1 MALSPQFG
9 MTIVLCANMSG
20 LDVPVPTSSVYPTPK
35 YPPLAT
41 RDDILGFYASDPAN
55 ALPPLGPSA
64 LPIVLPVRR
73 RDDTRCDGYGA
84 ALEVASSGSV
94 RWVFMSCARN

>member
-1 MALSPQFG
+1 MLLHAAFHAVMALSPQFG

-20 LDVPVPTSSVYPTPK
+20 LDIPVPTSSVYPTPK
-35 YPPLAT
+35 YPFLAT

-73 RDDTRCDGYGA
+73 RMRDIAGMEQHR
-84 ALEVASSGSV
+84 GS
-94 RWVFMSCARN
+94 